1 MEMWSEIEEDLERTE
16 DPPLHHC
23 ILHHLLRRPWDSLQ
37 GRIGMKVAKRLECGQ
52 LAAAFGMRQT
62 FPKTRQPLRSSQK

>member
-52 LAAAFGMRQT
+52 LAAALVCAR
-62 FPKTRQPLRSSQK
+62 PSSKPRKLS